1 MKTIPNISTPE
12 VSFSPLFSNIGLVS
26 PADYPGVKSLY
37 LHYNRYSR
45 EVFDSFIRLPD
56 GMALA
61 PGDGTYLK
69 WAGAGMAALLA
80 FFDVDSFV
88 FACAG
93 IDALTVPGSP
103 AGGTT
108 DVYGVFENDRLR
120 LKGRSANGDARDP
133 DRYVAFSFS
142 VDVKAGAAEYG
153 DGKLTVKPDGNNRI
167 ELAFSFDAPD
177 LSGQTPSVLA
187 ERPLPSP
194 ASFSDALKKSADYF
208 ALLRGALPEDD
219 GSAEHALAV
228 RAADGLSHNLTKAG
242 GRLSGHISMFPNRG
256 EYPTHFLW
264 DTAFTNLGIEP
275 LNADIAAELLKTL
288 FDTRRADGKIEQFI
302 CSTWGRPDD
311 TQPALLGWAAERL
324 LKIRPDDGFKISAAE
339 ALYENNKWWLSQ
351 RMTRFGVI
359 SCPSGLETGQDDSP
373 RFDNGPTLAAD
384 MNGYLLSQLHA
395 TARFLAETG
404 SPGKSEEMTDA
415 ADRLE
420 RAILDILYDSE
431 DNIFYDADPVTGAKI
446 KIVGASCFVPL
457 WAGAD
462 PGDGRAEDMIRRY
475 LINEEYMFGEV
486 PFPSVAYTEETYE
499 HGHWWRGPTWL
510 PMAWLMLETLE
521 KYGFDAEAKEAKDRL
536 YAMIIGDG
544 RLSELFDSETGKGMG
559 SADQSWTQGIFIK
572 LYFELKNGELSRR
585 YS

>member
-45 EVFDSFIRLPD
+45 EVFDSVIRLPD
-56 GMALA
+56 GMTLA

-69 WAGAGMAALLA
+69 WAGGGMTARLA
-80 FFDVDSFV
+80 FYDADRFMIECNGVD
-88 FACAG
+88 G
-93 IDALTVPGSP
+93 LKMPGSP
-103 AGGTT
+103 SEGTT
-108 DVYGVFENDRLR
+108 DVYGVFDNGRLR

-133 DRYVAFSFS
+133 DRYVVFS
-142 VDVKAGAAEYG
+142 VSVDIT
-153 DGKLTVKPDGNNRI
+153 DGTADFSDGVLTVKADESGGI
-167 ELAFSFDAPD
+167 KLVFAFDAPD
-177 LSGQTPSVLA
+177 LSGQSPSVLV
-187 ERPLPSP
+187 EKPLPAP
-194 ASFSDALKKSADYF
+194 ASFTEALKKSEDFF

-256 EYPTHFLW
+256 QYPTHFLW

-275 LNADIAAELLKTL
+275 LNADIAAELLRTL

-324 LKIRPDDGFKISAAE
+324 LKIRPDDGFKKAAAE
-339 ALYENNKWWLSQ
+339 ALYVNNKWWLSQ

-359 SCPSGLETGQDDSP
+359 SCPSGLETGQDDAP

-384 MNGYLLSQLHA
+384 MNGYLLSQLRA
-395 TARFLAETG
+395 AARFLAETG
-404 SPGKSEEMTDA
+404 SPGKSDEMTDA

-475 LINEEYMFGEV
+475 LINEEYMFGKV
-486 PFPSVAYTEETYE
+486 PFPSVAYTENTYE

-544 RLSELFDSETGKGMG
+544 RLSELFDSKTGEGLG
-559 SADQSWTQGIFIK
+559 SADQSWTQGIFIR
-572 LYFELKNGELSRR
+572 LYLEKRSGSML
-585 YS
+585 